1 MTSVFNPSGN
11 LNVSWDASDLPGERA
26 DGSESSGE
34 MVRCKNLRIDQR
46 GKAYMR
52 DGSSKINGSAI
63 ETDIYLIEEMDG
75 TRFVF
80 AGTNIYEDEVSLT
93 SVMTS
98 AQWSAMQYN
107 AFNDDTKQIFALNG
121 TDRVRIISGE
131 QNEWGIDAPTVAPV
145 LSTGHGDSLTGEY
158 NARYTYVRKVG
169 TAIVAESN
177 PSPAASSSVSLSS
190 QSLSIDMTDATDS
203 QVTHIR
209 IYRSLAGGSIYYLEA
224 EIPSANAYD
233 YGVAHQWE
241 ADQTYI
247 AGTGYKFTTTDNT
260 HGTENTYTWEE
271 FFDRLIEETDAEPT
285 FSPDIIPQ
293 RDIPEEGTYETVYWR
308 RSRQ

>member
-1 MTSVFNPSGN
+1 MTSVFNPSGD

-26 DGSESSGE
+26 DGSEVSGA

-52 DGSSKINGSAI
+52 DGSSKINAVALN
-63 ETDIYLIEEMDG
+63 TDVWLIEEMDG
-75 TRFVF
+75 SRFVF
-80 AGTNIYEDEVSLT
+80 SGTNIYEDEVSLV
-93 SVMTS
+93 SAMTS

-121 TDRVRIISGE
+121 TDRVRLIAGE
-131 QNEWGIDAPTVAPV
+131 KNEWGIDAPTVAPV
-145 LSTGHGDSLTGEY
+145 LSTGHGDSLTGSY

-177 PSPAASSSVSLSS
+177 PSPAASSSISLSG
-190 QSLSIDMTDATDS
+190 QSLSIDITDATDS

-209 IYRSLAGGSIYYLEA
+209 IYRSLAGGEIYYLEA

-233 YGVAHQWE
+233 YGMTHQWE

-247 AGTGYKFTTTDNT
+247 AGTGYKFTATDTTHN
-260 HGTENTYTWEE
+260 TENTHTWEE
-271 FFDRLIEETDAEPT
+271 FFEQQIDISDAEPD

-293 RDIPEEGTYETVYWR
+293 REIPEEGTYNTVYWR